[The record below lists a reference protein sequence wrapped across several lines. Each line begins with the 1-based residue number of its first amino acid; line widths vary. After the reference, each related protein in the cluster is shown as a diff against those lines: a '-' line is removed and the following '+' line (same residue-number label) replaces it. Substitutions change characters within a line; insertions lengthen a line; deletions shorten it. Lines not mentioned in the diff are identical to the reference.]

1 MEPDDEGS
9 TIGGEPAQPGA
20 RAQPVRGE
28 GRLVLKAHRVE
39 PELAP
44 YAWLL
49 AMLATV
55 FLVEGVVA
63 KPSDFVRVV
72 LTGLI
77 ATTTVLALH
86 VAHARRAV
94 RTAGAVLAVALVA
107 TTLIEA
113 VTGNVDD
120 ATVALANAFLVALAP
135 AAILIGVIR
144 RLTAVRAVTVEA
156 VIGVLSVYLLI
167 GMFFA
172 FVYLAIDRIGS
183 PPFFA
188 QEVTATMSRCQYF
201 SFTTLAT
208 VGYGDLTARSNLGH
222 TLSNFEAILG
232 QVYLVTVVA
241 LIVGN
246 LGRGRRERAAAAA
259 DAIEPPPAPGA
270 PPGQVR

>member
-1 MEPDDEGS
+1 MESRGDGG
-9 TIGGEPAQPGA
+9 TTGGERGEA
-20 RAQPVRGE
+20 RSGYARGE
-28 GRLVLKAHRVE
+28 GRRMLKEHHVE

-49 AMLATV
+49 ALLAIV
-55 FLVEGVVA
+55 FFAEGIVS

-72 LTGLI
+72 ITALI
-77 ATTTVLALH
+77 GATTVLALH
-86 VAHARRAV
+86 VAHARRSV
-94 RTAGAVLAVALVA
+94 RTAGAVVAVALV
-107 TTLIEA
+107 TLTLVEA
-113 VTGNVDD
+113 LTGNVDD
-120 ATVALANAFLVALAP
+120 ATVALSNAFLVAIAP
-135 AAILIGVIR
+135 LAILTGVIR

-172 FVYLAIDRIGS
+172 FVYLAIDRVGS
-183 PPFFA
+183 GPFFA
-188 QEVTATMSRCQYF
+188 QEVTATVSRCQYF

-246 LGRGRRERAAAAA
+246 LGRGRRQQQPGVLS
-259 DAIEPPPAPGA
+259 DATEPPPPDAP
-270 PPGQVR
+270 QS